1 MKTYD
6 PVQEAYRILYEA
18 LNGKET
24 DYQAAMIA
32 MEEALGYLGEAL
44 E

>member
-6 PVQEAYRILYEA
+6 PVQEAYRILYVA
-18 LNGKET
+18 LNGKDT
-24 DYQAAMIA
+24 VYQAAMIA